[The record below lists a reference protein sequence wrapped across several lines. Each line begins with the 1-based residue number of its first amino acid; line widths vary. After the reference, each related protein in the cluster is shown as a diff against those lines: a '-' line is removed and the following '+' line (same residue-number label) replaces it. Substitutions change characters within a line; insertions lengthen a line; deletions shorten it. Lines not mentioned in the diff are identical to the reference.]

1 LTFAGFA
8 LVFAAAVC
16 HATWN
21 FFYKR
26 IGGGLEL
33 IWLFSALSAVIYA
46 PMAIWVFIS
55 ASQSFGQIE
64 WLFVLGSTTLH
75 LAYFALLQRG
85 YRDGDLSVVYP
96 TARATGP
103 MLTAIVAVTFF
114 GNSISLQASIGI
126 AMIVGGVF
134 MLNSTSAKPGE
145 SARQT
150 FTRSLVYGLAIG
162 VLIMGYTL
170 WDRHA
175 VAVLLIPPLLLDYVP
190 SLVRTIIL
198 APIANRRRDAVAAHW
213 RDHKMGV
220 IAIAVLAP
228 LGYIL
233 VLYALTFT
241 PVIYVAPTREL
252 SVLFT
257 VLLGTLVLK
266 EAAPGPRLAWAAVMV
281 AGVVLL
287 ATG

>member
-1 LTFAGFA
+1 VTLAGFT
-8 LVFAAAVC
+8 LVFCAALC
-16 HATWN
+16 HAAWN

-33 IWLFSALSAVIYA
+33 IWLFSIVSAVLYGPLA
-46 PMAIWVFIS
+46 LWVFLGAS
-55 ASQSFGQIE
+55 ASFGSAE
-64 WLFVLGSTTLH
+64 WLFVAGSTTLH
-75 LAYFALLQRG
+75 LLYFAVLQRG

-103 MLTAIVAVTFF
+103 MLTALAAVLLL
-114 GNSISLQASIGI
+114 GEAISMQAAAGI
-126 AMIVGGVF
+126 ALIVGGVF
-134 MLNSTSAKPGE
+134 MLSGTGRTAGQR
-145 SARQT
+145 AG
-150 FTRSLVYGLAIG
+150 RSIAYGFAIG
-162 VLIMGYTL
+162 VLIACYTL
-170 WDRHA
+170 WDSHA
-175 VAVLLIPPLLLDYVP
+175 VTVMLIPPLLLDYVP
-190 SLVRTIIL
+190 SLVRTFIL
-198 APIANRRRDAVAAHW
+198 APLAWKRRAAVATHW
-213 RDHKMGV
+213 NDHRTGV

-241 PVIYVAPTREL
+241 PVTYVAPTREL

-257 VLLGTLVLK
+257 VMLGTLVLK
-266 EAAPGPRLAWAAVMV
+266 EAAAGPRLAWAAVMV

>member
-1 LTFAGFA
+1 VTLAGFA
-8 LVFAAAVC
+8 LVFAAALC

-33 IWLFSALSAVIYA
+33 IWLFSLVSAILYGPLA
-46 PMAIWVFIS
+46 AWVFIN
-55 ASQSFGQIE
+55 ATQSFGPVE
-64 WLFVLGSTTLH
+64 WLFVAGSTTLH

-103 MLTAIVAVTFF
+103 MITAFAAVLFL
-114 GNSISLQASIGI
+114 GNTISLQAAFGI
-126 AMIVGGVF
+126 ALIVGGVF
-134 MLNSTSAKPGE
+134 MLSGTGEGAKQN
-145 SARQT
+145 A
-150 FTRSLVYGLAIG
+150 TRSILYGLAIG
-162 VLIMGYTL
+162 VLIAGYTL
-170 WDRHA
+170 WDSHA
-175 VAVLLIPPLLLDYVP
+175 VAVILIPPLLLDYVP

-198 APIANRRRDAVAAHW
+198 APVASKRRDAVKAHW
-213 RDHKMGV
+213 QNHKLGV
-220 IAIAVLAP
+220 LAIALLSP

-241 PVIYVAPTREL
+241 PVIYVAPVREL
-252 SVLFT
+252 SVMFT

-266 EAAPGPRLAWAAVMV
+266 EAALGPRLGWALVMV
-281 AGVVLL
+281 AGVGLL

>member
-1 LTFAGFA
+1 MTPAGFA
-8 LVFAAAVC
+8 LVFAAALC
-16 HATWN
+16 HAAWN

-33 IWLFSALSAVIYA
+33 IWLFSVVSAVLYA
-46 PMAIWVFIS
+46 PLALWVFLGATYS
-55 ASQSFGQIE
+55 LDAMA
-64 WLFVLGSTTLH
+64 WLFIAGSTTLH
-75 LAYFALLQRG
+75 LVYFALLQRG

-103 MLTAIVAVTFF
+103 MLTAFAAVVFF
-114 GNSISLQASIGI
+114 SQPISMQAALGI
-126 AMIVGGVF
+126 ALIVGGVF
-134 MLNSTSAKPGE
+134 MLSGTGRSAGAGD
-145 SARQT
+145 AR
-150 FTRSLVYGLAIG
+150 RAGLSIAYGLAIG
-162 VLIMGYTL
+162 VLIAAYTL

-175 VAVLLIPPLLLDYVP
+175 VAVLLIPPLLLDYFP
-190 SLVRTIIL
+190 SLARSALL
-198 APIANRRRDAVAAHW
+198 APIAWNKRDAVAQQW
-213 RDHKMGV
+213 RHHRVGV
-220 IAIAVLAP
+220 LAIAILAP

-266 EAAPGPRLAWAAVMV
+266 EAAAGPRLAWAMVMV
-281 AGVVLL
+281 AGVALL